1 MMRIWTLTL
10 FLTRDLFRSLAGV
23 VPLAAALAFGLIAFE
38 YGMDQAQ
45 FTTVAGVGTGAIC
58 LLTGLLLASRANR
71 ASSYVL
77 VARLP
82 WRGELL
88 VALVLGSLLITAAL
102 TLLITGGNLL
112 AGRLTLE
119 FPSVLWILPTWLP
132 LWLLMAVLAL
142 PLSALAGQNGS
153 EIVGWVLLTALLVA
167 NDQKARLQER
177 GLDWLARGITAILWP
192 VNTLLSQ
199 ASAGS
204 HGRSYFFAMG
214 LTLAYAG
221 LAFAFA
227 VSSLTSKDLLW
238 AE

>member
-1 MMRIWTLTL
+1 MTRIWTLTV
-10 FLTRDLFRSLAGV
+10 FLIRDLFRSLAGV
-23 VPLAAALAFGLIAFE
+23 VPLAAGLAFGLIAFE
-38 YGMDQAQ
+38 YGMDQTQ
-45 FTTVAGVGTGAIC
+45 YIMVAGVGTGAIC
-58 LLTGLLLASRANR
+58 LITGLLLASRANR

-88 VALVLGSLLITAAL
+88 VALVVGSLLITATL

-112 AGRLTLE
+112 ANRLTLE
-119 FPSVLWILPTWLP
+119 FPSILWILPTWLP
-132 LWLLMAVLAL
+132 FWLLMAALAL
-142 PLSALAGQNGS
+142 PLSPLAGQNGS
-153 EIVGWVLLTALLVA
+153 EIVSWVLLTALLVA

-177 GLDWLARGITAILWP
+177 GLNWLAQGIVAILWP

-199 ASAGS
+199 ASAGI
-204 HGRSYFFAMG
+204 HGRSYFLAVA

-221 LAFAFA
+221 LAFGLA
-227 VSSLTSKDLLW
+227 VGSLTSKDLLW

>member
-10 FLTRDLFRSLAGV
+10 FLIRDLFRSLAGV
-23 VPLAAALAFGLIAFE
+23 VPLVAALAFGLIAFE

-45 FTTVAGVGTGAIC
+45 YITVTGVGTGAIS

-88 VALVLGSLLITAAL
+88 AALVVGSLLITAML

-112 AGRLTLE
+112 ANRLTLE
-119 FPSVLWILPTWLP
+119 FPSILWIFPTWLP
-132 LWLLMAVLAL
+132 FWLLMATLAL
-142 PLSALAGQNGS
+142 PLSPLAGQSSS
-153 EIVGWVLLTALLVA
+153 EVVAWVLLTALLVA

-177 GLDWLARGITAILWP
+177 GMDWLVRGIVAILWP

-199 ASAGS
+199 ASAGI
-204 HGRSYFFAMG
+204 HGRSYFLAMA

-221 LAFAFA
+221 LAFVLA